1 MNRVMVQTEGL
12 TKTYLKGRIVALEE
26 VNLWVEKGEFVS
38 ILGPSGSGKT
48 TLLNLI
54 GALDNPTRGKAF
66 VEGVDLSRV
75 ANLNRFRAEKVGFIF
90 QLHNLIPTLNAYEN
104 VQLPM
109 YAIKMNSKLR
119 KQRAMEILEAV
130 GLKDRLYHTPA
141 MLSGGERQRV
151 AIARALANN
160 PPLILGDEPTGTLD
174 AAIGEEIIEL
184 MFQLNRKAGSTL
196 IIVTHDIKVAVCGV
210 QDILYSLWVTGILT
224 ILRRR

>member
-12 TKTYLKGRIVALEE
+12 TKTYLKGKITALEE
-26 VNLWVEKGEFVS
+26 VNLWVEEGEFVS

-48 TLLNLI
+48 TLLNMI
-54 GALDNPTRGKAF
+54 GALDNPTRGKVF
-66 VEGVDLSRV
+66 VEGVDLSKV
-75 ANLNRFRAEKVGFIF
+75 TNLNRFMAEKVGFIF

-109 YAIKMNSKLR
+109 YAIKMNSKQR
-119 KQRAMEILEAV
+119 RQRAMEMLEVV

-174 AAIGEEIIEL
+174 AAIGEEIVEL

-196 IIVTHDIKVAVCGV
+196 IIVTHDIKVAKKANRVIHLNNGR
-210 QDILYSLWVTGILT
+210 ISG
-224 ILRRR
+224 

>member
-26 VNLWVEKGEFVS
+26 VNLWVAKGEFVS

-48 TLLNLI
+48 TLLNMI
-54 GALDNPTRGKAF
+54 GALDNPTRGKVF
-66 VEGVDLSRV
+66 VEGVELSMV
-75 ANLNRFRAEKVGFIF
+75 TNLNRFRAEKMGFIF

-109 YAIKMNSKLR
+109 YAIKVDS
-119 KQRAMEILEAV
+119 KQRRQRTVELLEAV

-196 IIVTHDIKVAVCGV
+196 IIVTHDLKVARKANRVIYLNNGR
-210 QDILYSLWVTGILT
+210 ISG
-224 ILRRR
+224 

>member
-1 MNRVMVQTEGL
+1 MNRVMVQIEGL
-12 TKTYLKGRIVALEE
+12 SKTYLKGKITALEE

-48 TLLNLI
+48 TLLNMI
-54 GALDNPTRGKAF
+54 GALDNPTRGKVF
-66 VEGVDLSRV
+66 VEGVDLSKV
-75 ANLNRFRAEKVGFIF
+75 TNLNRFRAEKVGFVF

-104 VQLPM
+104 VQIPM
-109 YAIKMNSKLR
+109 YVIKMNSKQR

-184 MFQLNRKAGSTL
+184 MFQLNRKVGSTL
-196 IIVTHDIKVAVCGV
+196 IIVTHDIKVAKKANRVIHLNNGK
-210 QDILYSLWVTGILT
+210 ISG
-224 ILRRR
+224 

>member
-1 MNRVMVQTEGL
+1 
-12 TKTYLKGRIVALEE
+12 LEE

-109 YAIKMNSKLR
+109 YAIKVDSKR
-119 KQRAMEILEAV
+119 RRQRAVELLEAV

-174 AAIGEEIIEL
+174 AAVGEEIIEL
-184 MFQLNRKAGSTL
+184 MVQLNKKAGSTL
-196 IIVTHDIKVAVCGV
+196 IIVTHDIKVAEKANRVIHLNNGR
-210 QDILYSLWVTGILT
+210 ISG
-224 ILRRR
+224 

>member
-12 TKTYLKGRIVALEE
+12 TKTYLKGKITALEE
-26 VNLWVEKGEFVS
+26 VNLWVEEGEFVS

-48 TLLNLI
+48 TLLNMI
-54 GALDNPTRGKAF
+54 GALDNPTRGKVF
-66 VEGVDLSRV
+66 VEGVDLSKV
-75 ANLNRFRAEKVGFIF
+75 TNLNRFRAEKVGFIF
-90 QLHNLIPTLNAYEN
+90 QLYNLIPTLDAYEN

-109 YAIKMNSKLR
+109 YVIKMNSKQR
-119 KQRAMEILEAV
+119 KQRAVEMLEAV

-196 IIVTHDIKVAVCGV
+196 IIVTHDIKVAKKANRIIHLNDGR
-210 QDILYSLWVTGILT
+210 ISG
-224 ILRRR
+224 

>member
-1 MNRVMVQTEGL
+1 MNRAMVQTEGL
-12 TKTYLKGRIVALEE
+12 TKTYLKGKITALKE
-26 VNLWVEKGEFVS
+26 VDLWVEEGEFVS

-48 TLLNLI
+48 TLLNMI
-54 GALDNPTRGKAF
+54 GALDNPTRGKVF
-66 VEGVDLSRV
+66 VEGVDLSKV
-75 ANLNRFRAEKVGFIF
+75 TNLNHFRAEKVGFIF

-109 YAIKMNSKLR
+109 YVVKMNSKQR
-119 KQRAMEILEAV
+119 KQRAMEMLEVV

-151 AIARALANN
+151 AIARALANT

-174 AAIGEEIIEL
+174 AAIGEEIVEL

-196 IIVTHDIKVAVCGV
+196 IIVTHDLKVAKKANRVIHLNNGR
-210 QDILYSLWVTGILT
+210 ISG
-224 ILRRR
+224 

>member
-1 MNRVMVQTEGL
+1 MNRVMVQIEGL
-12 TKTYLKGRIVALEE
+12 SKTYLKGKITALEE

-48 TLLNLI
+48 TLLNMI
-54 GALDNPTRGKAF
+54 GALDNPTRGKVF
-66 VEGVDLSRV
+66 VEGVDLSKV
-75 ANLNRFRAEKVGFIF
+75 TNLNRFRAEKVGFVF

-104 VQLPM
+104 VQIPM
-109 YAIKMNSKLR
+109 YVIKMNSKQR

-184 MFQLNRKAGSTL
+184 MFQLNRKVGSTL
-196 IIVTHDIKVAVCGV
+196 IIVTHDIKVAKKANRIIHLNNGR
-210 QDILYSLWVTGILT
+210 ISG
-224 ILRRR
+224 

>member
-48 TLLNLI
+48 TLLNMI
-54 GALDNPTRGKAF
+54 GALDNSTRGKVF

-75 ANLNRFRAEKVGFIF
+75 TNLNRFRAEKVGFIF

-109 YAIKMNSKLR
+109 YAIKINSKQR
-119 KQRAMEILEAV
+119 RQRAVELLEAV

-174 AAIGEEIIEL
+174 TVIGEEIIEL

-196 IIVTHDIKVAVCGV
+196 IIVTHDIKVAKKANRVIHLNNGR
-210 QDILYSLWVTGILT
+210 ISG
-224 ILRRR
+224 

>member
-48 TLLNLI
+48 TLLNII
-54 GALDNPTRGKAF
+54 GALDNPTRGKVF
-66 VEGVDLSRV
+66 VEGVELSMV
-75 ANLNRFRAEKVGFIF
+75 TNLNRFRAEKVGFIF

-109 YAIKMNSKLR
+109 YAIKVDS
-119 KQRAMEILEAV
+119 KQRRQRTVELLEAV

-196 IIVTHDIKVAVCGV
+196 IIVTHDLKVARKANRVIYLNNGR
-210 QDILYSLWVTGILT
+210 ISG
-224 ILRRR
+224 

>member
-1 MNRVMVQTEGL
+1 M
-12 TKTYLKGRIVALEE
+12 
-26 VNLWVEKGEFVS
+26 EKGEFVS

-54 GALDNPTRGKAF
+54 GALDNPTRGKVF
-66 VEGVDLSRV
+66 VEGVELSMV
-75 ANLNRFRAEKVGFIF
+75 TNLNRFRAEKVGFIF

-109 YAIKMNSKLR
+109 YAIKVDSKR
-119 KQRAMEILEAV
+119 RRQRAVELLEAV

-174 AAIGEEIIEL
+174 AAVGEEIIEL
-184 MFQLNRKAGSTL
+184 MVQLNKKAGSTL
-196 IIVTHDIKVAVCGV
+196 IIVTHDIKVAEKANRVIHLNNGR
-210 QDILYSLWVTGILT
+210 ISG
-224 ILRRR
+224 

>member
-48 TLLNLI
+48 TLLNMI
-54 GALDNPTRGKAF
+54 GALDNPTRGKVF
-66 VEGVDLSRV
+66 VEGVELSMV
-75 ANLNRFRAEKVGFIF
+75 TNLNRFRAEKVGFIF

-109 YAIKMNSKLR
+109 YAIKVDSKR
-119 KQRAMEILEAV
+119 RRQRAVELLEAV

-174 AAIGEEIIEL
+174 AAVGEEIIEL
-184 MFQLNRKAGSTL
+184 MVQLNKKAGSTL
-196 IIVTHDIKVAVCGV
+196 IIVTHDIKVAEKANRVIHLNNGR
-210 QDILYSLWVTGILT
+210 ISG
-224 ILRRR
+224 

>member
-1 MNRVMVQTEGL
+1 MVQTEGL
-12 TKTYLKGRIVALEE
+12 TKTYLKGKITALEE
-26 VNLWVEKGEFVS
+26 VNLWVEEGEFVS

-48 TLLNLI
+48 TLLNMI
-54 GALDNPTRGKAF
+54 GALDNPTRGKVF
-66 VEGVDLSRV
+66 VEGVDLSKV
-75 ANLNRFRAEKVGFIF
+75 TNLNRFRAEKVGFIF
-90 QLHNLIPTLNAYEN
+90 QLYNLIPTLDAYEN

-109 YAIKMNSKLR
+109 YVIKMNSKQR
-119 KQRAMEILEAV
+119 KQRAVEMLEAV

-196 IIVTHDIKVAVCGV
+196 IIVTHDIKVAKKANRIIHLNDGR
-210 QDILYSLWVTGILT
+210 ISG
-224 ILRRR
+224 

>member
-26 VNLWVEKGEFVS
+26 VNLWVAKGEFVS

-48 TLLNLI
+48 TLLNMI
-54 GALDNPTRGKAF
+54 GALDNPTRGKVF

-75 ANLNRFRAEKVGFIF
+75 ANLNHFRAEKVGFIF

-109 YAIKMNSKLR
+109 YAIKVDS
-119 KQRAMEILEAV
+119 KQRRQRTVELLEAV

-151 AIARALANN
+151 AIARSLANN

-196 IIVTHDIKVAVCGV
+196 IIVTHDLKVARKANRVIYLNNGR
-210 QDILYSLWVTGILT
+210 ISG
-224 ILRRR
+224 

>member
-1 MNRVMVQTEGL
+1 MNRVMVQIEGL
-12 TKTYLKGRIVALEE
+12 SKTYLKGKITALEE

-38 ILGPSGSGKT
+38 ILGSSGSGKT
-48 TLLNLI
+48 TLLNMI
-54 GALDNPTRGKAF
+54 GALDNPTRGKVF
-66 VEGVDLSRV
+66 VEGVDLSKV
-75 ANLNRFRAEKVGFIF
+75 TNLNRFRAEKVGFVF

-104 VQLPM
+104 VQIPM
-109 YAIKMNSKLR
+109 YVIKMNSKQR

-184 MFQLNRKAGSTL
+184 MFQLNRKVGSTL
-196 IIVTHDIKVAVCGV
+196 IIVTHDIKVAKKANRIIHLNNGR
-210 QDILYSLWVTGILT
+210 ISG
-224 ILRRR
+224 

>member
-38 ILGPSGSGKT
+38 ILGSSGSGKT
-48 TLLNLI
+48 TLLNMI
-54 GALDNPTRGKAF
+54 GALDNPTRGKVF
-66 VEGVDLSRV
+66 VEGVELSMV
-75 ANLNRFRAEKVGFIF
+75 TNLNRFRAEKMGFIF

-109 YAIKMNSKLR
+109 YAIKVDS
-119 KQRAMEILEAV
+119 KQRRQRAVELLEAV

-196 IIVTHDIKVAVCGV
+196 IIVTHDIKVARKANRVIYLNNGR
-210 QDILYSLWVTGILT
+210 ISG
-224 ILRRR
+224 